1 MCLVDCVC
9 VCWGGGV
16 YYFSGLPAFMSTLLE
31 KLTAHI
37 KRECSICHDLSE
49 SCGAGELCKDP
60 LDIIYPFQV
69 NLEDRDQ

>member
-1 MCLVDCVC
+1 MCVC
-9 VCWGGGV
+9 VGGAGV
-16 YYFSGLPAFMSTLLE
+16 IIFSGLPAFMNTLLE

-69 NLEDRDQ
+69 NLEERDQ